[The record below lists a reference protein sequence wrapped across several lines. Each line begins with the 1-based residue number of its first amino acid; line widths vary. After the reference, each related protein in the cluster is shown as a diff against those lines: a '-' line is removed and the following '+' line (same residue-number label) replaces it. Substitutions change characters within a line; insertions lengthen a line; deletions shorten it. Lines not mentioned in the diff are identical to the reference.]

1 MKKPKTAFILI
12 ILVILLSIFFFFFPL
27 KDISKNIP
35 IIRSFYR
42 NTTLE
47 ITTPNGKA
55 SVEIDGKEYG
65 ETPSNITNLV
75 SGEYQVQLTRESQEG
90 GFYKP
95 HLFNIELTK
104 NSTSRINIEIGP
116 DDNLHGFI
124 LFYTEDNTI
133 KKGYGRLTLTSNADD
148 TRIFVNK
155 EYQDTTPITNLTL
168 AQGEYNIK
176 LETKDFEDLEFP
188 IVLREGHVL
197 NIKGYQFPIPITF
210 DLQDKK

>member
-12 ILVILLSIFFFFFPL
+12 ALVVVLSIFFFFFPL

-47 ITTPNGKA
+47 VTTPNGKA

-75 SGEYQVQLTRESQEG
+75 SGKYRVKLTRESETG
-90 GFYKP
+90 EFYKP

-133 KKGYGRLTLTSNADD
+133 KRGSARLTLTSNAEE
-148 TRIFVNK
+148 TKVFINK
-155 EYQDTTPITNLTL
+155 EFQDTTPITNLTL
-168 AQGEYNIK
+168 AQGEYNIELK
-176 LETKDFEDLEFP
+176 TEGYEDLVFP

-197 NIKGYQFPIPITF
+197 NIKAYQFPIPITF
-210 DLQDKK
+210 EIQGK